1 MRVSYGRCTR
11 LEPRSVSNQYLAKEE
26 IVAAALDRR
35 MYIRRLRDA
44 AAVNKPA
51 STLRELQHDIDDAD
65 KRLAAATDRYA
76 DLTGSC

>member
-1 MRVSYGRCTR
+1 LRPLS
-11 LEPRSVSNQYLAKEE
+11 S
-26 IVAAALDRR
+26 R
-35 MYIRRLRDA
+35 MYMRRLRDA

-76 DLTGSC
+76 DLTGRS

>member
-1 MRVSYGRCTR
+1 MSD
-11 LEPRSVSNQYLAKEE
+11 QYLAKEE

-35 MYIRRLRDA
+35 MYTSRLRDA
-44 AAVNKPA
+44 AAAGKPA
-51 STLRELQHDIDDAD
+51 SRLRQLQQDIDDAD